1 MSSSEEDNAE
11 EMTPADVDDEDEV
24 VVNAQSEEEDDDSE
38 DDAGN
43 HNGDEAAS
51 PVPSAKRQKISP
63 LGDAK
68 QTPVDDE
75 DEEDVDEDPE
85 EDDEDEDDLAEG
97 NKKVLEDAKEGE
109 EEEELVTPTKKRGRR
124 GRGSVSSPHKDKELL
139 SAAKGLTIPFR
150 AVKRIMKVDKDI
162 ATVQNEAAM
171 VASYAVELFIQNLAK
186 DSYEHAKHRGR
197 NTIRYEDVAEE
208 RASQSKYSFL
218 ETLLP

>member
-1 MSSSEEDNAE
+1 MSSSEEDNIE

-24 VVNAQSEEEDDDSE
+24 VVNAQSEEDDDSE
-38 DDAGN
+38 DDTGN

-51 PVPSAKRQKISP
+51 PVPFAKRQKISP

-75 DEEDVDEDPE
+75 D
-85 EDDEDEDDLAEG
+85 DEDEDLEEEDDDDDDELAEG
-97 NKKVLEDAKEGE
+97 DKKVVEDAKEGE
-109 EEEELVTPTKKRGRR
+109 DEELITPIKKRGRR
-124 GRGSVSSPHKDKELL
+124 GRGSVSPRKDKELL

-197 NTIRYEDVAEE
+197 NTIR
-208 RASQSKYSFL
+208 
-218 ETLLP
+218 